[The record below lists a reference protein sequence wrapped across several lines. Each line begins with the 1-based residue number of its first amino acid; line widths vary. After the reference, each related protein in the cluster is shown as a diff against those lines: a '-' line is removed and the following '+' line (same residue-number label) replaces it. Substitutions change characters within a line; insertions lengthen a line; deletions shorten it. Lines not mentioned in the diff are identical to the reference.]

1 MLCEVLICACVISRP
16 IIYDVRWYLLKERR
30 RKTVHIITVQ
40 DTALGTFRLPIVV
53 QTVYG
58 YASMCVPV
66 YTCVDKADG
75 KGGVQGSLDDA

>member
-1 MLCEVLICACVISRP
+1 MCMC
-16 IIYDVRWYLLKERR
+16 YLTTYNIRCTMVSAKRAAQ
-30 RKTVHIITVQ
+30 KTVHIITVQ
-40 DTALGTFRLPIVV
+40 DTAFGTFRLPIVV